1 MTYKH
6 ISIIYTTCGRLT
18 IPLYCNNHTQSQHD
32 QAIKHYGQE
41 GLNATVL
48 PTHTIMKII
57 NYY

>member
-6 ISIIYTTCGRLT
+6 LSIIYTSHGRLA
-18 IPLYCNNHTQSQHD
+18 IPLYRNNHIQQHH
-32 QAIKHYGQE
+32 QAIQQYGQE

-57 NYY
+57 KYY